1 MKDKVLK
8 ANVTTAIEKLCHEL
22 RAYTGD
28 SLTCTVTIITR
39 AKGAAWEGIKPE
51 GVPDWYKANVVYT
64 ESEDKDDSILDDSAR
79 IFYGPDDFGDEA
91 IALVMPYKDDKF
103 YQEEGTEDGT

>member
-8 ANVTTAIEKLCHEL
+8 ANVTKAVETLCHEL

-39 AKGAAWEGIKPE
+39 AKGAAVEDIKPN

-64 ESEDKDDSILDDSAR
+64 ESEDQDDSILDETAR
-79 IFYGPDDFGDEA
+79 VFYGPDDFGDEA
-91 IALVMPYKDDKF
+91 IVLVMPYKEDK
-103 YQEEGTEDGT
+103 EDG

>member
-8 ANVTTAIEKLCHEL
+8 ANVTKAVEALCHEL

-39 AKGAAWEGIKPE
+39 AKGAAKADVKPNT
-51 GVPDWYKANVVYT
+51 VPDWYKANIVYT
-64 ESEDKDDSILDDSAR
+64 DAVDKEDALLDETAR
-79 IFYGPDDFGDEA
+79 VFYGPDDFGDEC
-91 IALVMPYKDDKF
+91 IVLVMPYKEDK
-103 YQEEGTEDGT
+103 EEDGT